1 MYKRYI
7 KLEIDSDEIYY
18 GKQFSL
24 STLYKAYFR
33 GVLHHGSII
42 ISITTAK
49 NRKRGDRG
57 MIIYLQT
64 IDDSSDRTKFEQLYL
79 MYRAFMYQIAYHILQ
94 NKQDAEDAVHNAF
107 LSIAKNIE
115 KVRDPMGR
123 RTQGYIFIIVERKAI
138 DLYRERKLKES
149 DELNEDKIGISYP
162 PPDDHDLVWCITQLP
177 PRYRQMIFL
186 KYSHGYTV
194 KEIAEIL
201 GISHAAASKLDQRA
215 KKKLEEICRE
225 EGIL

>member
-1 MYKRYI
+1 M
-7 KLEIDSDEIYY
+7 
-18 GKQFSL
+18 L
-24 STLYKAYFR
+24 STLYKACSHRVPY
-33 GVLHHGSII
+33 GSKVIPI
-42 ISITTAK
+42 VTAK
-49 NRKRGDRG
+49 NRKRGDQG

-64 IDDSSDRTKFEQLYL
+64 IDDPSDKVKFEQLYL
-79 MYRAFMYQIAYHILQ
+79 HYQAFMYQVANNILQ

-115 KVRDPMGR
+115 KVGEPISR

-138 DLYRERKLKES
+138 DLYRERKRKEC
-149 DELNEDKIGISYP
+149 DELIEDEIGISYP
-162 PPDDHDLVWCITQLP
+162 SPDEHDLVWCITQLP
-177 PRYRQMIFL
+177 PRYRQAIFL
-186 KYSHGYTV
+186 KYSHGYSV
-194 KEIAEIL
+194 KEIADIL

>member
-1 MYKRYI
+1 
-7 KLEIDSDEIYY
+7 
-18 GKQFSL
+18 
-24 STLYKAYFR
+24 
-33 GVLHHGSII
+33 
-42 ISITTAK
+42 
-49 NRKRGDRG
+49 

-64 IDDSSDRTKFEQLYL
+64 IDDPIDKVKFEQLYL
-79 MYRAFMYQIAYHILQ
+79 RYQAFMYHIAYHILQ

-107 LSIAKNIE
+107 LSIAKDIE
-115 KVRDPMGR
+115 KIVDPISR
-123 RTQGYIFIIVERKAI
+123 RTQGYIFIIMERKAI
-138 DLYRERKLKES
+138 DLYRERKRKES
-149 DELNEDKIGISYP
+149 DELIEDKIGILYP
-162 PPDDHDLVWCITQLP
+162 PPDNHDLVWCITQLP

-225 EGIL
+225 EGVL

>member
-1 MYKRYI
+1 
-7 KLEIDSDEIYY
+7 
-18 GKQFSL
+18 
-24 STLYKAYFR
+24 
-33 GVLHHGSII
+33 
-42 ISITTAK
+42 
-49 NRKRGDRG
+49 

-64 IDDSSDRTKFEQLYL
+64 IDDPSDKVKFEQLYL
-79 MYRAFMYQIAYHILQ
+79 RYQAFMYQIAYHILQ

-107 LSIAKNIE
+107 LCIAKNIE
-115 KVRDPMGR
+115 KVGDPTSR

-149 DELNEDKIGISYP
+149 DELREDQIGISYP

-215 KKKLEEICRE
+215 KLKLEEICRE